1 MTDFAQARRMMVD
14 GQIRTSDVTDLDLL
28 AAFGALARE
37 RFVPERRQAIAYLDL
52 DVPLDGAGG
61 RALMK
66 PMVLA
71 KLIQAAE
78 VGTRDRV
85 LVVGCG
91 TGYSAAILAQLAGT
105 VVALEEDAALAKA
118 AAQLAAGDKV
128 EVVTGPLAAGWS
140 KAAPYA
146 VILLDG
152 AAEVVPP
159 ALFDQLGDGGRL
171 VGVIGR
177 APIGRG
183 TVYRRSG
190 AHVSARA
197 EFDAV
202 GPLLPGFAKPPAF
215 VF

>member
-118 AAQLAAGDKV
+118 AAQLAAGDEV
-128 EVVTGPLAAGWS
+128 EVVTGPLASGWS

-202 GPLLPGFAKPPAF
+202 APLLPGFAKPPAF